1 MEKRYSQTE
10 REALAVV
17 WACEHFNIYISRA
30 PFHVITDHQPLLG
43 IWNKPNLPLHLARW
57 CLRLQPYALSLLYRP
72 GKSNPADY
80 MSRHPMNT
88 TKQSSREQKIAD
100 ECVNVIANTS
110 TPVAVTLTE
119 LKEATLKDRTLQTV
133 SDIVE
138 SVRWHETKNYQGQ
151 PGVNYNVLQSYRN
164 IRDELTVN
172 DERNLILRNTQLAIP
187 ESIQSR
193 IIQLAHE
200 GHQGI
205 CRTKALIRSKV
216 WFPGIDS
223 AVEKAVNCCIPCQAN
238 TNRARAEPLNMSKLP
253 PGPWL
258 DLSVDFCGPMPTG
271 EYLLVITDEYS

>member
-1 MEKRYSQTE
+1 MIES
-10 REALAVV
+10 
-17 WACEHFNIYISRA
+17 
-30 PFHVITDHQPLLG
+30 G
-43 IWNKPNLPLHLARW
+43 
-57 CLRLQPYALSLLYRP
+57 RL
-72 GKSNPADY
+72 D
-80 MSRHPMNT
+80 
-88 TKQSSREQKIAD
+88 
-100 ECVNVIANTS
+100 
-110 TPVAVTLTE
+110 
-119 LKEATLKDRTLQTV
+119 
-133 SDIVE
+133 
-138 SVRWHETKNYQGQ
+138 ETKNSQGQ
-151 PGVNYNVLQSYRN
+151 PGVNYDALQSYRN

-216 WFPGIDS
+216 WFPSIDS

-258 DLSVDFCGPMPTG
+258 DLSVDFCGPLPTG
-271 EYLLVITDEYS
+271 EYLLVITDEYSRSPLGGGDTGHIRGNCDPVHRKSIRHVRVPQSGQIRQWTTLPRRDLETVPEKLWHQAPKDHPSLASSQRTGRKPKQTAHESHPSCRCRRAQLETRTAQVPSNLTMHPTHQHTVHPISCPIWPGP